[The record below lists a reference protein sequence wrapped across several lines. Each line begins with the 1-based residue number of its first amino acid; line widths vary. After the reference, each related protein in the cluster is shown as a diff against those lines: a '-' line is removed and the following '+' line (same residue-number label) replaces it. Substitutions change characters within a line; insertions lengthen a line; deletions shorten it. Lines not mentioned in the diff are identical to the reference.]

1 MQRHA
6 AAFAMPDLAVDE
18 LLPNHYVFNRRDW
31 VQRHAACVTLHKNG
45 TIIFN
50 NLYLDRKEIL

>member
-1 MQRHA
+1 MRSCS
-6 AAFAMPDLAVDE
+6 E
-18 LLPNHYVFNRRDW
+18 SKIGY
-31 VQRHAACVTLHKNG
+31 TLHKNG